1 MYESSRSQ
9 TIDAR
14 KRCIG
19 AGAVATLALLCV
31 IVQVP
36 SVRAGPVTTFTDLE
50 AFLAAAGDVQEIDF
64 ETLPDGSPSFTDAL
78 ITLDFNYTD
87 QGVTFSSPFPVL
99 RIGNP
104 HLGLFDLEV
113 YHQDSSAHNWIIAD
127 FVTPAF
133 AVGIVYPGDT
143 TLSAFDA
150 DEQLIASVSGA
161 HSGAGWFLGVVS
173 DAPIAS
179 MTQDRDSSGEIMQ
192 SFLFT
197 PVPEPGTLLLFAVG
211 LGALMR
217 RRRFPSAE

>member
-1 MYESSRSQ
+1 MYESSRYQ
-9 TIDAR
+9 TIDTR

-19 AGAVATLALLCV
+19 AATVGTLALLCV

-64 ETLPDGSPSFTDAL
+64 ETLPDGTPSVANTL
-78 ITLDFNYTD
+78 ITPEFNYTD

-104 HLGLFDLEV
+104 HRGLFDLEV
-113 YHQDSSAHNWIIAD
+113 FHQDSNARNWIIAD

-133 AVGIVYPGDT
+133 AVGIVFPGGT

-150 DEQLIASVSGA
+150 DEQLIVSVSGS

-173 DAPIAS
+173 DVPIAS
-179 MTQDRDSSGEIMQ
+179 ITQDRGSSYDIMQ

-217 RRRFPSAE
+217 RRRFSSAA